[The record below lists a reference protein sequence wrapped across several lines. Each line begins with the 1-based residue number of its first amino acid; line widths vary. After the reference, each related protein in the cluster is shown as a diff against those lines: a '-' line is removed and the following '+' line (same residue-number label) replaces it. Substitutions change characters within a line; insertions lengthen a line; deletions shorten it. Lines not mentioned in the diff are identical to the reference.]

1 MGTTRPLESQ
11 VVRVT
16 TSWRSIDEFVAA
28 FAAVADEQS
37 IVVTPDR
44 ELGPGTRRR
53 FRIELAD
60 GSPALCGEAELVV
73 MARSRVRLRFVVLD
87 ASSHDVHGKMLQ
99 RANPHR
105 RPAPR
110 MLARIPLAR
119 VSDRIARLA
128 RGGSGAR

>member
-11 VVRVT
+11 VIRVT
-16 TSWRSIDEFVAA
+16 TPWRSIDEFVAA
-28 FAAVADEQS
+28 FAPVVDEQS
-37 IVVTPDR
+37 IVVTTDR
-44 ELGPGTRRR
+44 EPGPGTRQR

-60 GSPALCGEAELVV
+60 GSPVLCGEAEIVV
-73 MARSRVRLRFVVLD
+73 LTRSRVRLRFVVLD
-87 ASSHDVHGKMLQ
+87 ARSHDVHGKMLH

-119 VSDRIARLA
+119 VSDRIARLG
-128 RGGSGAR
+128 RGGARDR